1 MDALLNLDLALERLE
16 SHLLTGLRQVEPFS
30 IGVPAIDNKL
40 ADYQAELTALCTRAR
55 AGEIE
60 RADFE
65 REMEAVVNTALEAF
79 FLTGAETDSIPF
91 DAVSQV
97 EQEKYIALRAIHN
110 LSTDIYDGRY
120 SEQKEDDEVTQTD
133 EAGLL
138 MLENRVSLWAGTA
151 AGLYAMG
158 MTFLEATQRLR
169 WDYGPT
175 VEHCGDCARLVG
187 QVHTSFEWRLNG
199 GLLPQ
204 SRALE
209 CHGYNCKCHLEKTNQ
224 PKQGSF

>member
-1 MDALLNLDLALERLE
+1 MDTLLRLDLALAHLE
-16 SHLLTGLRQVEPFS
+16 AHLLTGLRQVEPFS
-30 IGVPAIDNKL
+30 IGVPAIDGKL

-65 REMEAVVNTALEAF
+65 REMEAIVNAALEAF
-79 FLTGAETDSIPF
+79 FLTGAETDTIPF
-91 DAVSQV
+91 DAINQIG
-97 EQEKYIALRAIHN
+97 EEKYIALRSIRN
-110 LSTDIYDGRY
+110 LANDIYDGRY

-158 MTFLEATQRLR
+158 MTFLEASQRLV
-169 WDYGPT
+169 WSYGGT
-175 VEHCGDCARLVG
+175 IEHCEDCARLVG
-187 QVHTSFEWRLNG
+187 QVHTALEWRLSG
-199 GLLPQ
+199 WRPQ
-204 SRALE
+204 SRALS
-209 CHGYNCKCHLEKTNQ
+209 CGGWKCLCLFRKTNK